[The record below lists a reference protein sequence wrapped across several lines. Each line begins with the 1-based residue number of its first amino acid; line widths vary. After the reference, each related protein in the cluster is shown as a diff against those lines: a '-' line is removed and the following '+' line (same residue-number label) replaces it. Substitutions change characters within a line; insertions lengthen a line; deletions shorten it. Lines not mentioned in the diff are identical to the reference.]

1 MENLPT
7 IANEE
12 VKMYAATAM
21 AQSLSFC
28 MERKYL
34 ENIGDE
40 NSNSLFKL
48 QEIDITSKTDVS
60 WVEISQIGKP
70 VKNDAESCFTAMQK
84 ILFSC
89 FMPQETQLLFLIVKN
104 DGVNTMYLGIR
115 PLNFNIKKN
124 ITRYLSDFMK
134 GTWPGLQCRVVKDAE
149 NESVISNFIS
159 DIEKS

>member
-7 IANEE
+7 ITNDE

-34 ENIGDE
+34 DNIDDE
-40 NSNSLFKL
+40 NANPLFRL
-48 QEIDITSKTDVS
+48 QEIDTTSKTDVS
-60 WVEISQIGKP
+60 WVEINQIGKP
-70 VKNDAESCFTAMQK
+70 VKNDAESCFTAIQK

-89 FMPQETQLLFLIVKN
+89 FLPQEIQLLFLIVKN
-104 DGVNTMYLGIR
+104 NGVNKMFLGVR
-115 PLNFNIKKN
+115 PLNFSIKKN

-134 GTWPGLQCRVVKDAE
+134 GAWPGLQCRVVKDQRM
-149 NESVISNFIS
+149 NPS
-159 DIEKS
+159 